1 MFARH
6 SDRYFALV
14 GSALALVVLAG
25 TALLACQSGPRAAR
39 QLPVPE
45 EDRSLGAGDT
55 FEVQVFGIPEL
66 SGLYQVARNGTID
79 FPLVGR
85 LEVAGLEPPAVTDLI
100 VERLRSGDFVNQPSV
115 RIVVKEYA
123 SKRISVMGQVAR
135 PGQFPMQMGL
145 SLVEAISLAGG
156 FTSIADDSNVT
167 IVRRE
172 RTGRLRRIRVDVDA
186 GEGDDFYLQAGD
198 SVRVPQTIF

>member
-1 MFARH
+1 MFARR
-6 SDRYFALV
+6 SDRYFALA
-14 GSALALVVLAG
+14 GSLLALVVLAG
-25 TALLACQSGPRAAR
+25 TALLACQSGPRTRR

-45 EDRSLGAGDT
+45 EDSSVGPGDT
-55 FEVQVFGIPEL
+55 FEVQVFGLPEL
-66 SGLYQVARNGTID
+66 SGIHQVARNGTID
-79 FPLVGR
+79 FPLIGR
-85 LEVAGLEPPAVTDLI
+85 LEVAGLEPPAISDII
-100 VERLRSGDFVNQPSV
+100 VERLRSGDFVLQPSV

-172 RTGRLRRIRVDVDA
+172 RGGRLRRIRIDVDS

>member
-1 MFARH
+1 MFARTG
-6 SDRYFALV
+6 DRYFALA
-14 GSALALVVLAG
+14 GSLLAALVLGSLALI
-25 TALLACQSGPRAAR
+25 ACQTGPRVRR
-39 QLPVPE
+39 QLPVPD
-45 EDRSLGAGDT
+45 EDTSLGAGDT
-55 FEVQVFGIPEL
+55 FDVQVFGIPEL
-66 SGLYQVARNGTID
+66 SGTYQVARNGTID

-85 LEVAGLEPPAVTDLI
+85 LEVAGLEPPQVSDLI
-100 VERLRSGDFVNQPSV
+100 TERLRTGDFVLHPSV

-156 FTSIADDSNVT
+156 FTSIANDSRVT
-167 IVRRE
+167 VVRRE
-172 RTGRLRRIRVDVDA
+172 RGGRLRRIVIDVDS

-198 SVRVPQTIF
+198 SVRVPQTVF